1 MQKFY
6 RTKNTVFI
14 LLIVFFVTSV
24 TVAGCF
30 SLLPKV
36 GNKFTDVA
44 YATKSKTQKL
54 DIYLPNEGKDPFPTI
69 IAFHGGGFYEGNKSR
84 QYTAPM
90 LQGLN
95 HGYAVVTVDYRL
107 SDEAKFPAAIND
119 AKAAIRF
126 IRINAAQYNLNP
138 DKIALW
144 GSSAGGNLAALA
156 GTTGGTNNCYD
167 KSLGNA
173 NVSDNVTA
181 VVDWYGPTNFC
192 VIDKQFNESGIRGKV
207 KGVQIYNTEGSSLSK
222 YLGQNI
228 FKVPDLCKEADPTT
242 YITSECPPFLIQHGI
257 LDSIVPMQQS
267 VDLADAIAKKIGPDK
282 VTLKLFDDAG
292 HGGVPVTLLNG
303 TYYYGYPFGTAD
315 NMDTVFAF
323 LDKYMKLTPT
333 PAPKLNPTPSPTPA
347 PTPAFIP
354 SPSNHSANGT

>member
-1 MQKFY
+1 MMEMQKFD
-6 RTKNTVFI
+6 RIRNRVFV
-14 LLIVFFVTSV
+14 LMLVFFVTSV
-24 TVAGCF
+24 TVASCL
-30 SLLPKV
+30 SPLPGVK
-36 GNKFTDVA
+36 NKFTDIA

-126 IRINAAQYNLNP
+126 IKVNAAQYDLNP
-138 DKIALW
+138 NKIALW
-144 GSSAGGNLAALA
+144 GSSAGGNLAAVA

-167 KSLGNA
+167 TSLGNA
-173 NVSDNVTA
+173 NVLDNVTA

-192 VIDKQFNESGIRGKV
+192 VMDKQFTESGIREKV
-207 KGVQIYNTEGSSLSK
+207 QGVHIYNTECSFPSR

-228 FKVPDLCKEADPTT
+228 SKVLDLCKQADPTN
-242 YITSECPPFLIQHGI
+242 YITSECPPFVIQHGTMDPLI
-257 LDSIVPMQQS
+257 PTQQS
-267 VDLADAIAKKIGPDK
+267 VDLAAAITKEIGQDK
-282 VTLKLFDDAG
+282 VTLTLLDGAG
-292 HGGVPVTLLNG
+292 HGGVPVTFLNG
-303 TYYYGYPFGTAD
+303 TRHYGYPFGTAE
-315 NMDTVFAF
+315 NMDKVFAF
-323 LDKYMKLTPT
+323 LNKYMK
-333 PAPKLNPTPSPTPA
+333 
-347 PTPAFIP
+347 
-354 SPSNHSANGT
+354 